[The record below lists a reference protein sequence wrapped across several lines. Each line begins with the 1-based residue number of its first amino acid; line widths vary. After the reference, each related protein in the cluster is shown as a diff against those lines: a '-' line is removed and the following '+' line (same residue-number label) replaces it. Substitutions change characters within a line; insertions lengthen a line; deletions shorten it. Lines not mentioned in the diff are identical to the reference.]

1 MTVNHSFLFS
11 LHCWFSSSLFT
22 FAGFR
27 FARLHSERDSRRL
40 IGNAH
45 RANER

>member
-1 MTVNHSFLFS
+1 MTISHSLLYS
-11 LHCWFSSSLFT
+11 LNCWFFISLFT

-27 FARLHSERDSRRL
+27 FARLLSERDSRRL

-45 RANER
+45 RADER